1 MRQPL
6 RWLQAATLLW
16 VLCTILQEA
25 VAAPEPNLPLAPE
38 FPDGLEWL
46 NVAQPLS
53 LEDLRGKVVILDFWT
68 YGCINCLHVA
78 DELRT
83 LEERFGSRLVVI
95 GVHSP
100 KFDNERNLETLR
112 HMVVR
117 LDRRHPVIND
127 VDKLLMFGYGA
138 RAWPT
143 LVLIDPL
150 GGVVGRVAGEG
161 HTRLLEREIEK
172 LLERYADV
180 LDSKPLP
187 LDLEQDRLANSLLAA
202 PGKVAVSGKRVVI
215 SDTLHNRI
223 LVARPDGKILWTI
236 GDGQR
241 GLRDGDFGDARFASP
256 QGVFISADRLFV
268 ADSGNHAVRLVDL
281 ASGKVST
288 LAGSGRIG
296 HTAGR
301 ESDARKAELRS
312 PWDLLLDGDQLYI
325 AMAGTHQIWRLD
337 LATGEIAP
345 WAGSGREGIKDG
357 PLDQAT
363 FSQPSGLA
371 LSGQHLYVADA
382 EASAVRVIDLEHGQ
396 VDTLA
401 GKGLFNFG
409 DQDGSFEQALLQHV
423 SGIAADGDDALLVA
437 DTYNH
442 KLKRLDLKTG
452 HVTTLAGDGMPG
464 RGTGAAASARLNEP
478 GGLAV
483 AGNRIYITDTNND
496 RILVYRQTAR
506 TLVEWQLRP

>member
-1 MRQPL
+1 MRHL
-6 RWLQAATLLW
+6 RGWLRGATLLW
-16 VLCTILQEA
+16 VACTAFQQA

-46 NVAQPLS
+46 NVAQPLT

-78 DELRT
+78 EELKI
-83 LEERFGSRLVVI
+83 LEKQFGSRLVVI

-161 HTRLLEREIEK
+161 HTRLLTREIQQ
-172 LLERYADV
+172 LLVRYVDV
-180 LDSKPLP
+180 VDSKSLP
-187 LDLEQDRLANSLLAA
+187 LELEQDRLADSLLAA
-202 PGKVAVSGKRVVI
+202 PGKVAASGKRVAI

-223 LVARPDGKILWTI
+223 LVARPDGQILWII

-241 GLRDGDFGDARFASP
+241 GLRDGDFGDARFSSP
-256 QGVFISADRLFV
+256 QGLFISADRLFV
-268 ADSGNHAVRLVDL
+268 ADAGNHAVRLVDL
-281 ASGKVST
+281 ATRKVST
-288 LAGSGRIG
+288 LAGSGHIG
-296 HTAGR
+296 HTASR

-337 LATGEIAP
+337 LVTGEIAP
-345 WAGSGREGIKDG
+345 WAGSGREGINDG
-357 PLDQAT
+357 SLEHAT

-371 LSGQHLYVADA
+371 LAGRHLFVADA

-396 VDTLA
+396 VRTLA
-401 GKGLFNFG
+401 GKGLFTFG
-409 DQDGSFEQALLQHV
+409 DRDGPLEQALLQHV
-423 SGIAADGDDALLVA
+423 SGIAADGDDTLFVA

-442 KLKRLDLKTG
+442 KLRHLDLKTRRMI
-452 HVTTLAGDGMPG
+452 TLAGDGVPG
-464 RGTGAAASARLNEP
+464 RGMGAASGARLNEP
-478 GGLAV
+478 GGLAL
-483 AGNRIYITDTNND
+483 AGDRIYISDTNND
-496 RILVYRQTAR
+496 RILVYMRATR
-506 TLVEWQLRP
+506 TLREWELKR

>member
-1 MRQPL
+1 MRHL
-6 RWLQAATLLW
+6 LWWLQNITLLCA
-16 VLCTILQEA
+16 LCTALHEA
-25 VAAPEPNLPLAPE
+25 GAAAEPNLPLAPE
-38 FPDGLEWL
+38 FPENLEWL
-46 NVAQPLS
+46 NVARPLT
-53 LEDLRGKVVILDFWT
+53 LADLRGRVVILDFWT

-78 DELRT
+78 EELRT
-83 LEERFGSRLVVI
+83 LEERFGPRLLII

-127 VDKLLMFGYGA
+127 ADKLLMFSYRA

-150 GGVVGRVAGEG
+150 GGVVGSVAGEG
-161 HTRLLEREIEK
+161 HTRLLTGEIQQ

-187 LDLEQDRLANSLLAA
+187 LDLEQDRLADSLLAA
-202 PGKVAVSGKRVVI
+202 PGKVTASGKRVAI

-223 LVARPDGKILWTI
+223 LVARADGEILWTI

-241 GLRDGDFGDARFASP
+241 GLRDGDFGDARFSSP
-256 QGVFISADRLFV
+256 QGLFLSADRLFV
-268 ADSGNHAVRLVDL
+268 ADTGNHAVRLVNL
-281 ASGKVST
+281 ANRKVST

-296 HTAGR
+296 HTVSR

-312 PWDLLLDGDQLYI
+312 PWDLVLDSDQLYI
-325 AMAGTHQIWRLD
+325 AMAGTHQIWRLNLD
-337 LATGEIAP
+337 TGEIAP

-357 PLDQAT
+357 PLQQAT

-371 LSGQHLYVADA
+371 LAGHHLYVADA
-382 EASAVRVIDLEHGQ
+382 EASAVRAIDLEHGQ
-396 VDTLA
+396 VHTLA
-401 GKGLFNFG
+401 GKGLFDFG
-409 DQDGSFEQALLQHV
+409 DQDGSFEHALLQHV
-423 SGIAADGDDALLVA
+423 SGIAAGSDGTLFVA

-442 KLKRLDLKTG
+442 KLKSLDLETG
-452 HVTTLAGDGMPG
+452 RVTTLAGDGMPG
-464 RGTGAAASARLNEP
+464 RGMGAAASARMNEP

-483 AGNRIYITDTNND
+483 VDNRIYITDTNND
-496 RILVYRQTAR
+496 RILVYERAGR
-506 TLVEWQLRP
+506 ILREWELKP